1 MASDVDAALML
12 LLLKLIIFFIL
23 KTRGLSV
30 CIHRGV
36 GFSILVDS
44 SVGRTSVLGLRG
56 GLSGRPFIGRAR
68 CVSGGRTLG
77 RRDRTVKA
85 SPRRFL
91 KCGPFATSVRV
102 GLRSSCTGSSDVTG
116 VRGVVGGGAGVR
128 SILCRHRLVS
138 LIGSGVQGVDLM
150 LLTLTIML
158 TLVSFTLV
166 GGAVHLTVC
175 SGHFLVRAVGLIK
188 TD

>member
-1 MASDVDAALML
+1 M
-12 LLLKLIIFFIL
+12 
-23 KTRGLSV
+23 

-36 GFSILVDS
+36 DFSVLVDS

-56 GLSGRPFIGRAR
+56 GLGRRPFIGRSR

-77 RRDRTVKA
+77 RRARTVKA

-91 KCGPFATSVRV
+91 NCGPFATSVRV

-116 VRGVVGGGAGVR
+116 VRGVIGQGDGVR
-128 SILCRHRLVS
+128 SILCQGRLVS
-138 LIGSGVQGVDLM
+138 TIGSGVQGVDLM
-150 LLTLTIML
+150 LLTLTMIL
-158 TLVSFTLV
+158 AFVSFTLV
-166 GGAVHLTVC
+166 GGAVELTVC